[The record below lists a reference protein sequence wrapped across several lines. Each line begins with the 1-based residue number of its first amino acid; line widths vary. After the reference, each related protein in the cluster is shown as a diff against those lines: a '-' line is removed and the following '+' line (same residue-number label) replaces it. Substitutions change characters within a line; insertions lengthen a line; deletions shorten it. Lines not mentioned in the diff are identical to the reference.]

1 MKYTVE
7 NRILKI
13 SLPEEVLGGELAF
26 DLSNAISENIDIVD
40 SVLIDLTKTTV
51 MNSSGLGMIVSSHSS
66 VAKNKKKLIVACP
79 NTKIMDLF
87 QMTHLN
93 RILLIEDSL
102 EGALSKIS

>member
-26 DLSNAISENIDIVD
+26 DLSNAISENIDSVD
-40 SVLIDLTKTTV
+40 SVLIDLSKTTV
-51 MNSSGLGMIVSSHSS
+51 MNSSGLGMIVSSHSN